1 MKKLETEKF
10 INHLLNIAVVHKMEA
25 VTATNG
31 KLSTSQKVLDYE
43 IDGQQ
48 KSLFIDWRSDEQMRK
63 GVFSYSQDFVKSAK
77 EQYEMIVIANAENPY
92 DNLRWFPSQTAD
104 FAVSYMEDDTEP
116 IYTID
121 YSKKHNYSKRYE
133 KENDRRD

>member
-10 INHLLNIAVVHKMEA
+10 IEHLLKVAVAHTMGAEA
-25 VTATNG
+25 ENG
-31 KLSTSQKVLDYE
+31 KLSPTMKVFDYTAN
-43 IDGQQ
+43 GKT
-48 KSLFIDWRSDEQMRK
+48 KSLYIDWRSREQMRK

-104 FAVSYMEDDTEP
+104 FAVSYIEDDAEP
-116 IYTID
+116 VYTID

-133 KENDRRD
+133 KENE